1 MTLMTMHGLS
11 PTVIM
16 LATGVGIALG
26 VASVVMR
33 LVSDAIVRGAVAD
46 MLASAAVLAGMWCL
60 QVAALTVTFSP
71 LMWAEALL
79 AVVFSVVGWRFPFRV
94 WRKSCC
100 GRKSRRAKRAKYYI
114 IASLLH
120 APWVLA
126 VVLGSVRIMV
136 FFCLDEPLKRALMHK
151 LLQTA
156 EWGVL
161 LVILFSL
168 LRMYRK
174 HQYAALRRSL
184 MLSAPLCVLFLH
196 LW

>member
-1 MTLMTMHGLS
+1 MMSMTMHGLS
-11 PTVIM
+11 PEVIM
-16 LATGVGIALG
+16 IATGVGIALG

-33 LVSDAIVRGAVAD
+33 LVSDAIARGAVAD
-46 MLASAAVLAGMWCL
+46 MLASVSVLAGMWCL
-60 QVAALTVTFSP
+60 QTATLTATFSP
-71 LMWAEALL
+71 LTWAAALL

-100 GRKSRRAKRAKYYI
+100 GRKSRRAMRAKYYL

-126 VVLGSVRIMV
+126 VVIAGVRIMV
-136 FFCLDEPLKRALMHK
+136 FFCLAEPLKRALMHK

-161 LVILFSL
+161 LLILFSL
-168 LRMYRK
+168 LRMWRK
-174 HQYAALRRSL
+174 HQYAALRRCL
-184 MLSAPLCVLFLH
+184 MVSAPLCVLFLH

>member
-1 MTLMTMHGLS
+1 MSMTMLGLS
-11 PTVIM
+11 PEVIM
-16 LATGVGIALG
+16 IATGVGIALG

-33 LVSDAIVRGAVAD
+33 LVSDAIARGAVAD
-46 MLASAAVLAGMWCL
+46 VLVSVSVLAGMWCL
-60 QVAALTVTFSP
+60 QVAVLTATFSP
-71 LMWAEALL
+71 LMWVEALL

-100 GRKSRRAKRAKYYI
+100 GRKSRRAKRAKYYL

-126 VVLGSVRIMV
+126 VVIAGVRIMV
-136 FFCLDEPLKRALMHK
+136 FFCLEEPLKRALMHK

-161 LVILFSL
+161 LLILFSL
-168 LRMYRK
+168 LRMWRK
-174 HQYAALRRSL
+174 HQYAALRRCL
-184 MLSAPLCVLFLH
+184 MVSAPLCVLFLH

>member
-1 MTLMTMHGLS
+1 MLGLS
-11 PTVIM
+11 PEVIM
-16 LATGVGIALG
+16 IATGVGIALG

-33 LVSDAIVRGAVAD
+33 LVSDAIARGAVAD
-46 MLASAAVLAGMWCL
+46 VLVSVSVLAGMWCL
-60 QVAALTVTFSP
+60 QVAVLTATFSP
-71 LMWAEALL
+71 LMWVEALL

-100 GRKSRRAKRAKYYI
+100 GRKSRRAKRAKYYL

-126 VVLGSVRIMV
+126 VVIAGVRIMV
-136 FFCLDEPLKRALMHK
+136 FFCLEEPLKRALMHK

-161 LVILFSL
+161 LLILFSL
-168 LRMYRK
+168 LRMWRK
-174 HQYAALRRSL
+174 HQYAALRRCL
-184 MLSAPLCVLFLH
+184 MVSAPLCVLFLH

>member
-1 MTLMTMHGLS
+1 MHGLS
-11 PTVIM
+11 PEVIM
-16 LATGVGIALG
+16 IATGVGIALG

-33 LVSDAIVRGAVAD
+33 LVSDGIARGAVAD
-46 MLASAAVLAGMWCL
+46 MLASVSVLAGMWCL
-60 QVAALTVTFSP
+60 QTATLTATFSP
-71 LMWAEALL
+71 LTWAAALL
-79 AVVFSVVGWRFPFRV
+79 TVVFSVVGWRFPFRV

-100 GRKSRRAKRAKYYI
+100 GRKSRRAKRAKYYL

-126 VVLGSVRIMV
+126 VVIAGVRIMV
-136 FFCLDEPLKRALMHK
+136 FFCLEEPMKRALMHN

-161 LVILFSL
+161 LLILFSL
-168 LRMYRK
+168 LRMWRK
-174 HQYAALRRSL
+174 HQYAALRRCL
-184 MLSAPLCVLFLH
+184 MVSAPLCVLFLH

>member
-1 MTLMTMHGLS
+1 MSMTMHGLS
-11 PTVIM
+11 PEVIM
-16 LATGVGIALG
+16 IATGVGIALG

-33 LVSDAIVRGAVAD
+33 LVSDAIARGAVAD
-46 MLASAAVLAGMWCL
+46 MLASVSVLAGMWCL
-60 QVAALTVTFSP
+60 QTATLTATFSP
-71 LMWAEALL
+71 LTWAAALL
-79 AVVFSVVGWRFPFRV
+79 TVVFSVVGWRFPFRV

-100 GRKSRRAKRAKYYI
+100 GRKSRRAKRAKYYL

-126 VVLGSVRIMV
+126 VVIAGVRIMV
-136 FFCLDEPLKRALMHK
+136 FFCLEEPLKRALMHN

-161 LVILFSL
+161 LLILFSL
-168 LRMYRK
+168 LRMWRK
-174 HQYAALRRSL
+174 HQYAALRRCL
-184 MLSAPLCVLFLH
+184 MVSAPLCVLFLH

>member
-1 MTLMTMHGLS
+1 
-11 PTVIM
+11 M
-16 LATGVGIALG
+16 LATVVGIALG

-33 LVSDAIVRGAVAD
+33 LVSDAIARGAVAD
-46 MLASAAVLAGMWCL
+46 MLASVSVLAGMWCL
-60 QVAALTVTFSP
+60 QVAVLTATFSP

-100 GRKSRRAKRAKYYI
+100 GRKSRRAKRAKYYL

-120 APWVLA
+120 SPWVLA
-126 VVLGSVRIMV
+126 VVIAGVRIMV
-136 FFCLDEPLKRALMHK
+136 FFCLEEPLKRALMHN

-161 LVILFSL
+161 LLILFSL
-168 LRMYRK
+168 LRMWRK
-174 HQYAALRRSL
+174 HQYAALRRCL
-184 MLSAPLCVLFLH
+184 MVSAPLYVLFLH

>member
-1 MTLMTMHGLS
+1 
-11 PTVIM
+11 M

-33 LVSDAIVRGAVAD
+33 LVSDAIARGAVAD
-46 MLASAAVLAGMWCL
+46 MLASVSVLAGMWCL
-60 QVAALTVTFSP
+60 QVAVLTATFSP

-100 GRKSRRAKRAKYYI
+100 GRKSRRAKRAKYYL

-126 VVLGSVRIMV
+126 VVIAGVRIMV
-136 FFCLDEPLKRALMHK
+136 FFCLEEPLKRALMHK

-161 LVILFSL
+161 LLILFSL
-168 LRMYRK
+168 LRMWRK
-174 HQYAALRRSL
+174 HQYAALRRCL